1 MSSRWDTPQDRP
13 SPRDAA
19 LLSEVFD
26 SLRTQLTTPVE
37 GAEPPPPAIEALIS
51 AALAE
56 LHRVSPIVRPIGG
69 VAPVLGSGVLQQLL
83 RQRHEPDLGV
93 ATDLHPNLDERR

>member
-1 MSSRWDTPQDRP
+1 MTPRWESPQDRP

-26 SLRTQLTTPVE
+26 SLRSQLSTPVE
-37 GAEPPPPAIEALIS
+37 SGEPPPPAIEALIS

-56 LHRVSPIVRPIGG
+56 LNRVSPIVRPAGG
-69 VAPVLGSGVLQQLL
+69 VAPVLGSGVLQELL
-83 RQRHEPDLGV
+83 RKSHEPASAISSDP
-93 ATDLHPNLDERR
+93 HPALDERR